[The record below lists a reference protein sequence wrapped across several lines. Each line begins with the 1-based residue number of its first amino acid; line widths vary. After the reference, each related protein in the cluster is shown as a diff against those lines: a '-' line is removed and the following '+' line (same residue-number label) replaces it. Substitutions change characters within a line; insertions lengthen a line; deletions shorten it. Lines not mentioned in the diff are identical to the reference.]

1 LGSPNAI
8 GDPGHP
14 LCNGNL
20 RYDRQFDP
28 GAAACAGGDAMSRF
42 DHIVTVSRNG
52 VKTITLNRP
61 EKRNALSP
69 ALLEELTEAL
79 HEAETC
85 DCGVVILTGAG
96 PSFCSGLDMEH
107 LETMNA
113 RTPQDH
119 RRDSEN
125 MARVL
130 RTLYDFPKP
139 IIAAVNG
146 PAIAGGMALATIPDF
161 TLAVPESKFGYTE
174 VRVGFVPA
182 IVASFL
188 IRQVG
193 ELRTRELL
201 LSGKILKAQEALHL
215 GLVTQIVEHDDLIP
229 SANAL
234 AQTLLL
240 NSPQAMRAVKE
251 LLAKHAKRR
260 LDEEL
265 ADGIEAN
272 AQQRSTEDFRE
283 GVRAFLEHR
292 RAEWP
297 SMHAKV

>member
-1 LGSPNAI
+1 
-8 GDPGHP
+8 
-14 LCNGNL
+14 
-20 RYDRQFDP
+20 
-28 GAAACAGGDAMSRF
+28 MSRF
-42 DHIVTVSRNG
+42 HHILTESIDG
-52 VKTITLNRP
+52 VKTITMNRP
-61 EKRNALSP
+61 EKRNALCP
-69 ALLEELTEAL
+69 LLIEELTEAL
-79 HEAETC
+79 REAETC

-96 PSFCSGLDMEH
+96 PAFCSGLDMEH
-107 LETMNA
+107 LETIHA
-113 RTPQDH
+113 STPEEN

-146 PAIAGGMALATIPDF
+146 PAIAGGMALATLPDF
-161 TLAVPESKFGYTE
+161 TLAAPEAKFGYTE

-201 LSGKILKAQEALHL
+201 LSGRILKAQEAMEL
-215 GLVTQIVEHDDLIP
+215 GLVTQIVEQQDLLP
-229 SANAL
+229 TANAL
-234 AQTLLL
+234 AQSLLM
-240 NSPQAMRAVKE
+240 NSPQAMQAVKR
-251 LLAKHAKRR
+251 LLSKHAKRR
-260 LDEEL
+260 LDEE
-265 ADGIEAN
+265 IEDAIEVN
-272 AQQRSTEDFRE
+272 ASQKSTEDFRE
-283 GVRAFLEHR
+283 GVLAFKQRR

>member
-1 LGSPNAI
+1 
-8 GDPGHP
+8 
-14 LCNGNL
+14 
-20 RYDRQFDP
+20 
-28 GAAACAGGDAMSRF
+28 MTRF
-42 DHIVTVSRNG
+42 NHIVTESANG

-69 ALLEELTEAL
+69 ALIEELTQAL
-79 HEAETC
+79 NEAETC

-107 LETMNA
+107 LETMSA
-113 RTPQDH
+113 RTPQEH

-161 TLAVPESKFGYTE
+161 TLAVPEAKFGYTE

-201 LSGKILKAQEALHL
+201 LSGKIMKAGEALNL

-229 SANAL
+229 TANAL

-240 NSPQAMRAVKE
+240 NSPQAMQAVKR

-265 ADGIEAN
+265 EDGVEAN
-272 AQQRSTEDFRE
+272 AQQRSTEDFKE
-283 GVRAFLEHR
+283 GVKAFLEHR

-297 SMHAKV
+297 SMQVKV

>member
-1 LGSPNAI
+1 
-8 GDPGHP
+8 
-14 LCNGNL
+14 
-20 RYDRQFDP
+20 
-28 GAAACAGGDAMSRF
+28 MTRF
-42 DHIVTVSRNG
+42 KHIVTESANG

-69 ALLEELTEAL
+69 ALIEELTQAL
-79 HEAETC
+79 YVAETC
-85 DCGVVILTGAG
+85 VCGVVILTGAG

-107 LETMNA
+107 LEIMKA
-113 RTPQDH
+113 STPQEH

-125 MARVL
+125 MACVL

-188 IRQVG
+188 LRQVG

-201 LSGKILKAQEALHL
+201 LSGKIIKAAEALNL
-215 GLVTQIVEHDDLIP
+215 GLVTQIVEHDDLMP
-229 SANAL
+229 TAHAL

-240 NSPQAMRAVKE
+240 NSPQAMQAVKR
-251 LLAKHAKRR
+251 LLAKHARRR

-265 ADGIEAN
+265 EDAIEAN
-272 AQQRSTEDFRE
+272 SQQRSTEDFKE
-283 GVRAFLEHR
+283 GVKAFLERR

-297 SMHAKV
+297 SMQVKV

>member
-1 LGSPNAI
+1 
-8 GDPGHP
+8 
-14 LCNGNL
+14 
-20 RYDRQFDP
+20 
-28 GAAACAGGDAMSRF
+28 MTRF
-42 DHIVTVSRNG
+42 HNIVTESANG

-61 EKRNALSP
+61 DKRNALSS
-69 ALLEELTEAL
+69 ALIEELTAAL
-79 HEAETC
+79 LEAETC

-96 PSFCSGLDMEH
+96 PAFCSGLDMET
-107 LETMNA
+107 LETMHA
-113 RTPQDH
+113 RTLQEN

-125 MARVL
+125 LARVL

-161 TLAVPESKFGYTE
+161 TLAAPEAKFGYTE

-201 LSGKILKAQEALHL
+201 LSGKILKAQEALQL

-229 SANAL
+229 SAHAL

-240 NSPQAMRAVKE
+240 NSPQAMVAVKR
-251 LLAKHAKRR
+251 LLSKHAKRR
-260 LDEEL
+260 LDEE
-265 ADGIEAN
+265 IEDAIEIN
-272 AQQRSTEDFRE
+272 AQQRSAEDFKE
-283 GVRAFLEHR
+283 GILAFREHR

-297 SMHAKV
+297 SLHAKV

>member
-1 LGSPNAI
+1 
-8 GDPGHP
+8 
-14 LCNGNL
+14 
-20 RYDRQFDP
+20 
-28 GAAACAGGDAMSRF
+28 
-42 DHIVTVSRNG
+42 VTQSANG

-69 ALLEELTEAL
+69 LLIEELTAAL

-96 PSFCSGLDMEH
+96 SAFCAGLDMEH

-113 RTPQDH
+113 RTPVEH
-119 RRDSEN
+119 RRDAEN
-125 MARVL
+125 MAHVL

-139 IIAAVNG
+139 VIAAVNG
-146 PAIAGGMALATIPDF
+146 PAIASGMALATIPDF
-161 TLAVPESKFGYTE
+161 TVAIPTAKFGYTE
-174 VRVGFVPA
+174 VRLGFVPA

-188 IRQVG
+188 IRRVG

-201 LSGKILKAQEALHL
+201 LSGKILKAQEALEL
-215 GLVTQIVEHDDLIP
+215 GLVTQIVEQDDLMP
-229 SANAL
+229 TAQAL

-240 NSPQAMRAVKE
+240 NSPQAMQAVKR

-265 ADGIEAN
+265 EDAIEAN
-272 AQQRSTEDFRE
+272 AQQRSKE
-283 GVRAFLEHR
+283 GVLAFKQHR
-292 RAEWP
+292 RADWP
-297 SMHAKV
+297 SLKGRG